1 MTDKQVKSKRRVLEH
16 GEVFTSPQEV
26 NAMLDLVW
34 QETQRIESRFLEPA
48 CGHGNFLVGIL
59 ARKLNIVSQ
68 RYRSELN
75 EWSWYAVIAV
85 SSIYGIDILEDNI
98 IECRERLF
106 HLFDEHFSSIF
117 GRKCNEEI
125 RRSVRFIL
133 QRNILH
139 GDALTLTL
147 PGQST
152 PIIFSEWSPVKKR
165 MLKRRDFTLANL
177 LANQPMDEPNL
188 FSDLGDKA
196 FLPTPVAEF
205 PLEHFLKI
213 GATE

>member
-106 HLFDEHFSSIF
+106 HLFDEHYSSIF
-117 GRKCNEEI
+117 GRNCNEEI